1 MGIFYKKNVFI
12 DAAIA
17 LILICGIFTLLLS
30 IFWLSTGGYTDF
42 SCIRSPG
49 QTECILSRT
58 YRFSKSSD
66 IKIPNPIAVDIS
78 ETYRKDIF
86 GNEYSSYGS
95 GGISRAEIRSKGVS
109 YKINIYSGYDR
120 QAVRAVA
127 KDINEFLLSSNAP
140 SFHKR
145 F

>member
-1 MGIFYKKNVFI
+1 MGIFYKRNVFI
-12 DAAIA
+12 DALIA
-17 LILICGIFTLLLS
+17 LILICGIFAVFLS
-30 IFWLSTGGYTDF
+30 VLWLGSGGYTDF
-42 SCIRSPG
+42 SCVRSLE
-49 QTECILSRT
+49 QTECTLSRT

-66 IKIPNPIAVDIS
+66 IKIHNPIAVDIN
-78 ETYRKDIF
+78 EHDRKDIF
-86 GNEYSSYGS
+86 GKTRSSHSGS
-95 GGISRAEIRSKGVS
+95 ISRAEIRSKDVS

-127 KDINEFLLSSNAP
+127 KEINEFLLSSNAP